1 MSSTHASASSPAQSC
16 SRSRSSRRGALSG
29 AGGTDRPFEGS
40 LVGEAWWVPDSTCPL
55 GFRTLSE
62 GSGVASHLGSIS
74 MVSDHCFALPNLDT
88 GGHQTFVA
96 ANGDELHMT
105 YEGTSDPAIPV
116 PGDVITVT
124 ADVVI
129 VGGTGRFAHATG
141 EADLIALVMFT
152 GLGVHWPFTWTW
164 EGTISY

>member
-1 MSSTHASASSPAQSC
+1 MYARVGVIAGAVLLALTVAT
-16 SRSRSSRRGALSG
+16 GALSE
-29 AGGTDRPFEGS
+29 AGGTDRPFKGS
-40 LVGEAWWVPDSTCPL
+40 LVGEAWTVPDSTCPL
-55 GFRTLSE
+55 GVRTMSE

-88 GGHQTFVA
+88 GGHQTIVA

-116 PGDVITVT
+116 PGEIITVT
-124 ADVVI
+124 TEGVI
-129 VGGTGRFAHATG
+129 VGGTGRFANATG
-141 EADLIALVMFT
+141 EAHVIALVTFIGF
-152 GLGVHWPFTWTW
+152 GLRWPVTWTW